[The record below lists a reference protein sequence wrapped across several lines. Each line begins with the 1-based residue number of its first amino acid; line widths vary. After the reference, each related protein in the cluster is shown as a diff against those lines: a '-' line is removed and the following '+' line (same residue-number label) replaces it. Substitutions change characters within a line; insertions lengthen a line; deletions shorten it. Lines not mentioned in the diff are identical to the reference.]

1 VSTNQAGPS
10 GLQQAAGPEWFAH
23 IPLRNWLLIG
33 AGVIA
38 LQAVILLAMGQP
50 AICTC
55 GYVKLWHG
63 NVLSSENSQHL
74 ADWYTFSHVI
84 HGFGFYLLLWLIAPR
99 MPAGLRLVLAIGLEA
114 GWEILENTPF
124 IIDRYR
130 QGALARG
137 YVGDSVINSVGDTLA
152 MALGFVLARVL
163 PVWVTVALTVA
174 MELFVG
180 FMIRD
185 NLMLNIIQ
193 LLYPSEAI
201 SNWQSGG

>member
-1 VSTNQAGPS
+1 MRSLQASTLNWS
-10 GLQQAAGPEWFAH
+10 TT
-23 IPLRNWLLIG
+23 ISLRTYLLIG
-33 AGVIA
+33 TGLIVLLAFA
-38 LQAVILLAMGQP
+38 LLAMGQP
-50 AICTC
+50 PICTC

-63 NVLSSENSQHL
+63 NVLSAENSQHL
-74 ADWYTFSHVI
+74 SDWYTFSHVI

-99 MPAGLRLVLAIGLEA
+99 TPVGLRLVLALGLEV

-130 QGALARG
+130 QSALARG
-137 YVGDSVINSVGDTLA
+137 YVGDSVLNSVGDTLA

-180 FMIRD
+180 AMIRD

-193 LLYPSEAI
+193 LLYPSEAV
-201 SNWQSGG
+201 SDWQAGK